1 MIKDGIQIDPSEKPE
16 DKELLMR
23 VMKIISDV
31 KVVEPSTDKIV
42 RRMKDM
48 VQLLKKHN
56 VPMEEEYLNKIDN
69 IYT

>member
-31 KVVEPSTDKIV
+31 KVFEPSTDKIV